1 MKLRKYIKTV
11 EKKIWAK
18 KIFWTPLS
26 EKTGAREEKTQKM
39 TNFRPK
45 MAKYDRQNELL

>member
-1 MKLRKYIKTV
+1 MYIKID

-26 EKTGAREEKTQKM
+26 EKTGARNGKNAKNGQFQAKNGQNMTEKM
-39 TNFRPK
+39 SYSNFS
-45 MAKYDRQNELL
+45 